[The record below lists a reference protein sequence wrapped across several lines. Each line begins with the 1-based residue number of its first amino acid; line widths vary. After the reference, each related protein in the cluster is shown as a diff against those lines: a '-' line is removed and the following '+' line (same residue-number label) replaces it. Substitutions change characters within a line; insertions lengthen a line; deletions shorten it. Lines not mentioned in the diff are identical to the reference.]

1 MLFSKSKL
9 VIQKLNAHS
18 SKVRECFQQYL
29 QIFDEFTLQQNEILS
44 DESRMEVYVEQIKKL
59 EEEADEV
66 RHVVIRELLSG
77 GLLLEN
83 RKSSVRLIEGLDQV
97 ANMAEDI
104 IQMLFYE
111 GICVEEFMIKDIKE
125 INSITLVQLDLFISL
140 LSRTMTKY
148 EESVLLEDITKVESY
163 EAQVDDLENALIKQI
178 YRLPIELA
186 KKNQYKDLLR
196 LVAGISNLIED
207 LSDEI
212 EIIAAIRRA

>member
-9 VIQKLNAHS
+9 VIQKLSTHS
-18 SKVRECFQQYL
+18 TNVRECYL
-29 QIFDEFTLQQNEILS
+29 RYMQIFDEFVLDQEAILS
-44 DESRMEVYVEQIKKL
+44 DDLKMDSYVDQIRKL
-59 EEEADEV
+59 EKEADAI

-97 ANMAEDI
+97 ANIAEDI

-111 GICVEEFMIKDIKE
+111 KISIDEFMVKDIKE
-125 INSITLVQLDLFISL
+125 INSITLSQLDLFISL
-140 LSRTMTKY
+140 LTRTMTKY
-148 EESVLLEDITKVESY
+148 EERTLLEDIIRIEEYETRVDEVEN
-163 EAQVDDLENALIKQI
+163 ELVKKI
-178 YRLPIELA
+178 YRLPVELA
-186 KKNQYKDLLR
+186 QKNQFRDLLR

-212 EIIAAIRRA
+212 EIIASLRRV